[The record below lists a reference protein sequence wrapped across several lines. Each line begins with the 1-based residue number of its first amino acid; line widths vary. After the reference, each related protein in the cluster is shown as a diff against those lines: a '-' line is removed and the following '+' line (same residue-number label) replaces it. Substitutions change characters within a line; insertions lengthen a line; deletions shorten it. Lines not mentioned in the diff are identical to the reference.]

1 MQALAEYS
9 PKSKLF
15 VLIHK
20 MDLIPVEHRLSV
32 FNDRTQLLSSRFDAF
47 TPTFFM
53 TSIWDETLY
62 RAWSS
67 IVHSL
72 IPNVNVIE
80 AQLDEFSKTINA
92 SEVVLFERATFLVIS
107 NSTNR
112 EHRDVHRFEKIS
124 NIIKQFKLSCRYD
137 LIASLNRQRAPAAH
151 KRCVCQRSGGECEI
165 WSALTLTDASPQ

>member
-1 MQALAEYS
+1 MRAFPRLSYVGALDFPPEFSYSLHSQKDLEYYISCLQALAEYS
-9 PKSKLF
+9 PESKLF

-32 FNDRTQLLSSRFDAF
+32 FNDRKQLLSSRFDAF
-47 TPTFFM
+47 KPTFFM

-124 NIIKQFKLSCRYD
+124 NIIKQFKLSCR
-137 LIASLNRQRAPAAH
+137 
-151 KRCVCQRSGGECEI
+151 
-165 WSALTLTDASPQ
+165 